1 MSDVTSPRAKLVEML
16 WQLKKTYDK
25 QGDKGVRYIHFN
37 TLLNDP
43 AYRKEL
49 IDQAA
54 ISSNPDIQ
62 DLGLALLK
70 INTNTALTNSRHE
83 RSPVAVNPDIAE
95 TVGYKSERA
104 EKPPQ
109 GSGRQ
114 VLIGVAALVFIAV
127 LVMAIFSGDIKK
139 AMAGKEVV
147 SGSLRGEQVW
157 TSDKMWVLDGIVYVE
172 AGARLVIEAGT
183 VVQGR
188 PGSALLITRDA
199 RILARGTAV
208 APIVFT
214 SSVAAGKRQAGDWGG
229 VVLLGNAPV
238 NSADA
243 QIEGL
248 DAGDTR
254 GMFGG
259 SDVSDNCGILE
270 YARIEFAG
278 YEVYANSE
286 LNGLTLG
293 GCGSKTIIRN
303 VQVHR
308 ALDDGIEIFGG
319 TVDMRHILITGAADD
334 SLDWDMGWT
343 GRVQFMQIQQYAGMG
358 DNAIEADNREG
369 AYQVEPVS
377 EPTLYNVTLQGMN
390 SDEKYQRGMTLR
402 RGTGGHFH
410 NMIITGFSGEAIDIK
425 DIETVARI
433 EEAKLSFGGLLI
445 SDIGVNGSRFFA
457 EELGEQDDD
466 GGLDE
471 AIYLSPS
478 ASFNDSPQ
486 FLMPNKREAS
496 PDFRI
501 AASSAAKDNAVAVPQ
516 GEFWDEAANYRGAMR
531 PGASPTW
538 ADGWTAFPEK

>member
-25 QGDKGVRYIHFN
+25 QGDKGVRYVHFN

-49 IDQAA
+49 IEQAA
-54 ISSNPDIQ
+54 VSTNPDIRE
-62 DLGLALLK
+62 LGIGLLD
-70 INTNTALTNSRHE
+70 INTSDALTHGRHD
-83 RSPVAVNPDIAE
+83 RPAVINPDIAE
-95 TVGYKSERA
+95 TVGYKSSSEQ
-104 EKPPQ
+104 PPKR
-109 GSGRQ
+109 SKAT
-114 VLIGVAALVFIAV
+114 LLLSALVVILLGVIVA
-127 LVMAIFSGDIKK
+127 AIFSKDI
-139 AMAGKEVV
+139 AQAVGGTQVV
-147 SGSLRGEQVW
+147 SGSLRGEQLW
-157 TSDKMWVLDGIVYVE
+157 TKDKTWILDGTVYVE

-183 VVQGR
+183 LVQGR
-188 PGSALLITRDA
+188 PGSALLVTRDA
-199 RILARGTAV
+199 SILARGTAL

-214 SSVAAGKRQAGDWGG
+214 SSAVAGKRQAGDWGG

-238 NSADA
+238 NTADA

-259 SDVSDNCGILE
+259 SDASDNCGVLE

-278 YEVYANSE
+278 YEVYANNE

-319 TVDMRHILITGAADD
+319 NVDLRHILITGAADD

-343 GRVQFMQIQQYAGMG
+343 GRVQFMQIQQYAGVG
-358 DNAIEADNREG
+358 DNAFEADNREG

-377 EPTLYNVTLQGMN
+377 EPTLYNVTLQSMN
-390 SDEKYQRGMTLR
+390 SREKYQRAMTLR
-402 RGTGGHFH
+402 RGTGGHF
-410 NMIITGFSGEAIDIK
+410 NNIVIAGFSGESIDIT

-433 EEAKLSFGGLLI
+433 QEGKMSFGGLLI
-445 SDIGVNGSRFFA
+445 ADIGADGKRFFA
-457 EELGEQDDD
+457 EELADQDDD
-466 GGLDE
+466 GGFDE
-471 AIYLSPS
+471 ATYLSQR
-478 ASFNDSPQ
+478 ASVGVSPQ
-486 FLMPNKREAS
+486 FLKVTQSETE
-496 PDFRI
+496 PDFRV
-501 AASSAAKDNAVAVPQ
+501 ASSSAAKDGAVSVPQ
-516 GEFWDEAANYRGAMR
+516 SEFWDEAANYRGAMR
-531 PGASPTW
+531 PGVSASWT
-538 ADGWTAFPEK
+538 DGWTAFPAK

>member
-1 MSDVTSPRAKLVEML
+1 ML

-25 QGDKGVRYIHFN
+25 QGDKGVRYVHFN

-49 IDQAA
+49 IEQAA
-54 ISSNPDIQ
+54 VSTNPDIRE
-62 DLGLALLK
+62 LGIGLLD
-70 INTNTALTNSRHE
+70 INTSDALTHGRHD
-83 RSPVAVNPDIAE
+83 RPAVINPDIAE
-95 TVGYKSERA
+95 TVGYKSSSEQ
-104 EKPPQ
+104 PPKR
-109 GSGRQ
+109 SKAT
-114 VLIGVAALVFIAV
+114 LLLSALVVILLGVIVA
-127 LVMAIFSGDIKK
+127 AIFSKDI
-139 AMAGKEVV
+139 AQAVGGTQVV
-147 SGSLRGEQVW
+147 SGSLRGEQLW
-157 TSDKMWVLDGIVYVE
+157 TKDKTWILDGTVYVE

-183 VVQGR
+183 LVQGR
-188 PGSALLITRDA
+188 PGSALLVTRDA
-199 RILARGTAV
+199 SILARGTAL

-214 SSVAAGKRQAGDWGG
+214 SSAVAGKRQAGDWGG

-238 NSADA
+238 NTADA

-259 SDVSDNCGILE
+259 SDASDNCGVLE

-278 YEVYANSE
+278 YEVYANNE

-319 TVDMRHILITGAADD
+319 NVDLRHILITGAADD

-343 GRVQFMQIQQYAGMG
+343 GRVQFMQIQQYAGVG
-358 DNAIEADNREG
+358 DNAFEADNREG

-377 EPTLYNVTLQGMN
+377 EPTLYNVTLQSMN
-390 SDEKYQRGMTLR
+390 SREKYQRAMTLR
-402 RGTGGHFH
+402 RGTGGHF
-410 NMIITGFSGEAIDIK
+410 NNIVIAGFSGESIDIT

-433 EEAKLSFGGLLI
+433 QEGKMSFGGLLI
-445 SDIGVNGSRFFA
+445 ADIGADGKRFFA
-457 EELGEQDDD
+457 EELADQDDD
-466 GGLDE
+466 GGFDE
-471 AIYLSPS
+471 ATYLSPR
-478 ASFNDSPQ
+478 ASVGVSPQ
-486 FLMPNKREAS
+486 FLKVTQSETE
-496 PDFRI
+496 PDFRV
-501 AASSAAKDNAVAVPQ
+501 ASSSAAKDGAVPVPQ

-531 PGASPTW
+531 PGVSTSW
-538 ADGWTAFPEK
+538 TDGWTAFPAK